1 MPTVGWSARGHAMQ
15 KWQNQRA
22 WFLVIPVVLL
32 VAFNALIPLMTVVN
46 YSVQDIFDST
56 HRIFVG
62 TEWYREMLLNTRL
75 QHALLRQLVFSGL
88 VLLIELPLGV
98 AIALTMPR
106 KSGWGI
112 STTLVIIALPL
123 LIPWNVIGT
132 IWVIF
137 LRPDV
142 GLLGHFID
150 HTLGIHFDYPTVPIQ
165 AWISVMM
172 MEVWHWTPLVV
183 LLAYAGLRSIPDA
196 YYQAASIDAASRW
209 AVFWYIQLPKMRGV
223 LTIAVLLRF
232 MDSFLIYTEPFVLTG
247 GGPGDATTFLS
258 IYLVKLAVGE
268 FDVGKAAAFS
278 IIYFLIVLVFSYIF
292 YQVLLRAQRGA
303 VR

>member
-1 MPTVGWSARGHAMQ
+1 VRKTFS
-15 KWQNQRA
+15 NRA
-22 WFLVIPVVLL
+22 WLLVLPVLAL
-32 VAFNALIPLMTVVN
+32 VAFNAIIPLMTVVN
-46 YSVQDIFDST
+46 YSVQDVFDAT
-56 HRIFVG
+56 HRSFVG
-62 TEWYREMLLNTRL
+62 ADWYRAMLRNSRL
-75 QHALLRQLVFSGL
+75 HNALGRQFLFSAL

-106 KSGWGI
+106 NVGWGT
-112 STTLVIIALPL
+112 SATLVIVALPL

-172 MEVWHWTPLVV
+172 MEVWHWTPLVI

-196 YYQAASIDAASRW
+196 YYQAASIDAASPW

-223 LTIAVLLRF
+223 LMIAVLLRF

-278 IIYFLIVLVFSYIF
+278 IIYFLIVLVFSYVF
-292 YQVLLRAQRGA
+292 YQVLLRAQRGE

>member
-1 MPTVGWSARGHAMQ
+1 ME
-15 KWQNQRA
+15 KWHDQRA
-22 WFLVIPVVLL
+22 WLLVTPVVLL
-32 VAFNALIPLMTVVN
+32 VAFNALLPLMTVVN
-46 YSVQDIFDST
+46 YSVQDIFDAT

-62 TEWYREMLLNTRL
+62 TEWYREMLHNRRL
-75 QHALLRQLVFSGL
+75 HDALIRQFVFSGL

-98 AIALTMPR
+98 AIALTIPR
-106 KSGWGI
+106 KGGWGT
-112 STTLVIIALPL
+112 SATLVLVALPL

-137 LRPDV
+137 LRPDI

-150 HTLGIHFDYPTVPIQ
+150 HTLGIHFDYPTVPSQ
-165 AWISVMM
+165 AWISVML

-196 YYQAASIDAASRW
+196 YYQAASIDGASRW
-209 AVFWYIQLPKMRGV
+209 AVFLYIQLPKMRSV
-223 LTIAVLLRF
+223 LTIAILLRF

-247 GGPGDATTFLS
+247 GGPGDSTTFLS

-278 IIYFLIVLVFSYIF
+278 IIYFLIVLAFSYVF
-292 YQVLLRAQRGA
+292 YQVLLRAGRGET
-303 VR
+303 R

>member
-1 MPTVGWSARGHAMQ
+1 ME
-15 KWQNQRA
+15 KWQDQRA

-32 VAFNALIPLMTVVN
+32 VGFNAVIPLMTVVN
-46 YSVQDIFDST
+46 YSVQDIFDPT
-56 HRIFVG
+56 HRVFVG
-62 TEWYREMLLNTRL
+62 ADWFREMLHNTRL
-75 QHALLRQLVFSGL
+75 QNALVRQLVFSGL

-106 KSGWGI
+106 TGGWQV
-112 STTLVIIALPL
+112 SATLVLIALPL

-137 LRPDV
+137 LRPDI
-142 GLLGHFID
+142 GLLGYFID
-150 HTLGIHFDYPTVPIQ
+150 HVLGIHFDYPTVPMQ
-165 AWISVMM
+165 AWISVML

-196 YYQAASIDAASRW
+196 YYQAARIDGASRW
-209 AVFWYIQLPKMRGV
+209 AVFRYIQLPKMRGV
-223 LTIAVLLRF
+223 LTIAILLRF

-247 GGPGDATTFLS
+247 GGPGDSTTFLS

-278 IIYFLIVLVFSYIF
+278 IIYFLIVLAFSYVF
-292 YQVLLRAQRGA
+292 YQVLLRAGRGEA
-303 VR
+303 K

>member
-1 MPTVGWSARGHAMQ
+1 MPTVDWSARGRAMQ

-22 WFLVIPVVLL
+22 WFLVIPVVVL
-32 VAFNALIPLMTVVN
+32 VAFNALIPVMTVVN

-106 KSGWGI
+106 KGGWGL
-112 STTLVIIALPL
+112 SATLVIVALPL

-137 LRPDV
+137 LRPDI
-142 GLLGHFID
+142 GLLGYFID

-196 YYQAASIDAASRW
+196 YYQAANIDAASRW

-223 LTIAVLLRF
+223 LTIAVLLR
-232 MDSFLIYTEPFVLTG
+232 
-247 GGPGDATTFLS
+247 
-258 IYLVKLAVGE
+258 
-268 FDVGKAAAFS
+268 
-278 IIYFLIVLVFSYIF
+278 
-292 YQVLLRAQRGA
+292 AQRGE

>member
-1 MPTVGWSARGHAMQ
+1 ME
-15 KWQNQRA
+15 KWQDQRA

-32 VAFNALIPLMTVVN
+32 VGFNAVIPLMTVVN
-46 YSVQDIFDST
+46 YSVQDIFDPT

-62 TEWYREMLLNTRL
+62 ADWFREMLHNTRL
-75 QHALLRQLVFSGL
+75 QNALVRQLVFSGL

-106 KSGWGI
+106 TGGWQV
-112 STTLVIIALPL
+112 SATLVLIALPL

-137 LRPDV
+137 LRPDI
-142 GLLGHFID
+142 GLLGYFID
-150 HTLGIHFDYPTVPIQ
+150 HVLGIHFDYPTVPMQ
-165 AWISVMM
+165 AWISVML

-196 YYQAASIDAASRW
+196 YYQAARIDGASRW
-209 AVFWYIQLPKMRGV
+209 AVFRYIQLPKMRGV
-223 LTIAVLLRF
+223 LTIAILLRF

-247 GGPGDATTFLS
+247 GGPGDSTTFLS
-258 IYLVKLAVGE
+258 IYLVKLAIGE

-278 IIYFLIVLVFSYIF
+278 IIYFLIVLAFSYVF
-292 YQVLLRAQRGA
+292 YQVLLRAGRGEPQ
-303 VR
+303 

>member
-1 MPTVGWSARGHAMQ
+1 ME
-15 KWQNQRA
+15 KWQDQRA
-22 WFLVIPVVLL
+22 WLLVMPVVLL

-56 HRIFVG
+56 HRVFVG
-62 TEWYREMLLNTRL
+62 TEWFREMLHNDRL
-75 QHALLRQLVFSGL
+75 HAALLRQFIFSGL

-98 AIALTMPR
+98 AIALTIPR
-106 KSGWGI
+106 KSGWGT
-112 STTLVIIALPL
+112 SATLVLVALPL

-137 LRPDV
+137 LRPDI

-150 HTLGIHFDYPTVPIQ
+150 STLGIHFDYPTVPLQ
-165 AWISVMM
+165 AWLSVMM

-196 YYQAASIDAASRW
+196 YYQAASIDGASRW
-209 AVFWYIQLPKMRGV
+209 SVFLYIQLPKMRSV
-223 LTIAVLLRF
+223 LTIAILLRF

-247 GGPGDATTFLS
+247 GGPGDSTTFLS
-258 IYLVKLAVGE
+258 IYLVKMALGQ
-268 FDVGKAAAFS
+268 FDVGRAAAFS
-278 IIYFLIVLVFSYIF
+278 IIYFLIVLAFSYVF
-292 YQVLLRAQRGA
+292 YQVLLRAGRGGA
-303 VR
+303 R

>member
-1 MPTVGWSARGHAMQ
+1 ME

-22 WFLVIPVVLL
+22 WFLVMPVVLL

-46 YSVQDIFDST
+46 YSVQDIFDPT
-56 HRIFVG
+56 HRLFVG
-62 TEWYREMLLNTRL
+62 TEWYRETLLNTRL
-75 QHALLRQLVFSGL
+75 QNALLRQLVFSGL

-106 KSGWGI
+106 KGGWAI
-112 STTLVIIALPL
+112 SATLVIIALPL

-172 MEVWHWTPLVV
+172 MEVWHWTAGHTSRLCRPAIDSGC
-183 LLAYAGLRSIPDA
+183 LLP
-196 YYQAASIDAASRW
+196 SRKHR
-209 AVFWYIQLPKMRGV
+209 YR
-223 LTIAVLLRF
+223 
-232 MDSFLIYTEPFVLTG
+232 
-247 GGPGDATTFLS
+247 
-258 IYLVKLAVGE
+258 LAVGRLLVHPVTQ
-268 FDVGKAAAFS
+268 DARRADDRCAAAVHGQLPDL
-278 IIYFLIVLVFSYIF
+278 YRTV
-292 YQVLLRAQRGA
+292 RADGRRA
-303 VR
+303 R